1 MIKFIFTLILILSFS
16 FASQETNQKIVEADQ
31 HYASLNQEEEI
42 LSAHYGKK
50 KSKDPLR
57 KRYLKRK
64 RKVRNPAQG
73 K

>member
-1 MIKFIFTLILILSFS
+1 MIKFIFTLMLMFSFS
-16 FASQETNQKIVEADQ
+16 FASHDTSEADK
-31 HYASLNQEEEI
+31 HYASLNQEEEVI
-42 LSAHYGKK
+42 SADYGKK
-50 KSKDPLR
+50 KNKSPLR

>member
-16 FASQETNQKIVEADQ
+16 FASQETNQETVGADQ
-31 HYASLNQEEEI
+31 YYASLNQEEKV
-42 LSAHYGKK
+42 LSADYGKK
-50 KSKDPLR
+50 KNKSPLR

>member
-16 FASQETNQKIVEADQ
+16 FASQETNQEAVEADQ
-31 HYASLNQEEEI
+31 YYASLNQEEEV
-42 LSAHYGKK
+42 LSADYGKK
-50 KSKDPLR
+50 KNKDPLR

>member
-1 MIKFIFTLILILSFS
+1 VIT
-16 FASQETNQKIVEADQ
+16 AA
-31 HYASLNQEEEI
+31 
-42 LSAHYGKK
+42 YGKK
-50 KSKDPLR
+50 KDKAPLR

>member
-16 FASQETNQKIVEADQ
+16 FASQETNQETSGADQ
-31 HYASLNQEEEI
+31 YYTSLNQEEEV
-42 LSAHYGKK
+42 LSADYGKK
-50 KSKDPLR
+50 KNKGPLR

>member
-16 FASQETNQKIVEADQ
+16 FASQETNQETVEADQ
-31 HYASLNQEEEI
+31 YYASLNQEEEV
-42 LSAHYGKK
+42 LSADYGKK
-50 KSKDPLR
+50 KNKGPLR

>member
-1 MIKFIFTLILILSFS
+1 MFGFA
-16 FASQETNQKIVEADQ
+16 FASNETSGADQ
-31 HYASLNQEEEI
+31 YYASLNQEEEVI
-42 LSAHYGKK
+42 TAAYGKK
-50 KSKDPLR
+50 KDKAPLR

>member
-1 MIKFIFTLILILSFS
+1 MTKFIFILTLLLSFS
-16 FASQETNQKIVEADQ
+16 FASQETVEADQ
-31 HYASLNQEEEI
+31 YYAELNQEEEVI
-42 LSAHYGKK
+42 TAAYGKK
-50 KSKDPLR
+50 KDKAPIR

>member
-1 MIKFIFTLILILSFS
+1 MIKFILILILSFS
-16 FASQETNQKIVEADQ
+16 FASQETNQEIVEADQ
-31 HYASLNQEEEI
+31 YYASLNQEEEV
-42 LSAHYGKK
+42 LSADYGKK
-50 KSKDPLR
+50 KNKDPLR